1 MTSKEYLVNSHILLK
16 YFELVFFWLQ
26 LVIVS
31 DDHLSELWKKEKGV
45 LFMKQRVYQGYCD
58 TWRCDS
64 VHVCAVS
71 FIIVVFG
78 LKEILHVDTL

>member
-1 MTSKEYLVNSHILLK
+1 
-16 YFELVFFWLQ
+16 
-26 LVIVS
+26 
-31 DDHLSELWKKEKGV
+31 
-45 LFMKQRVYQGYCD
+45 MKQRVYQGYCD